1 MRLFV
6 SAVVLGWASYATAQT
21 AQTNVVAPSVQGQGV
36 APQQGVAPRMPIQR
50 SRFRRATPAGTPP
63 SNAKAADVPPTT
75 PVVTLEGVCSERPAK
90 GPCKT
95 VITRE
100 DLDKFM
106 GAFAPEASEAVRGR
120 MAIQYARAFAL
131 ASLAEQQGFDKN
143 PAVAK
148 EIEAQLKMV
157 RMRILSSFF
166 MQNLQRQPWSTP
178 DVEIQ
183 AYYEQHKDQY
193 EQAQLRRLSV
203 PLAVP
208 TENGRP
214 LEHEAIRTEMEGL
227 RKRAAAGED
236 LNQLQQDAYKDLH
249 IQATPPPL
257 NVVPLRR
264 SGLQGD
270 ERKAFDLKPGE
281 ISEVLDSAAAVVFF
295 KLESK
300 EVMPIDSIRPEIEAA
315 LRGSRTQNQLSKLT
329 KKINAQF
336 NLEYLGMA
344 SQPDLFGLP
353 AVGTTASANTGSKR
367 RTSGTRP

>member
-1 MRLFV
+1 MPL
-6 SAVVLGWASYATAQT
+6 
-21 AQTNVVAPSVQGQGV
+21 QG
-36 APQQGVAPRMPIQR
+36 
-50 SRFRRATPAGTPP
+50 SRIRRATPAGTPA
-63 SNAKAADVPPTT
+63 SNVKAENVPPTT
-75 PVVTLEGVCSERPAK
+75 PVVTLEGVCSERTAK

-100 DLDKFM
+100 DLDKFV

-120 MAIQYARAFAL
+120 MAIQYARTLAL
-131 ASLAEQQGFDKN
+131 ASFAEQQGLDKN

-148 EIEAQLKMV
+148 EIDAQLKMV

-166 MQNLQRQPWSTP
+166 VQNLQRQTLTTP

-193 EQAQLRRLSV
+193 EQALVRRLSV

-214 LEHEAIRTEMEGL
+214 LDREAVRTEMEAL
-227 RKRAAAGED
+227 HKRAVAGED
-236 LNQLQQDAYKDLH
+236 LNQLQLDAYKDLH

-264 SGLQGD
+264 GGLQGD

-281 ISEVLDSAAAVVFF
+281 ISEVLDSAAAIVFF

-300 EVMPIDSIRPEIEAA
+300 EVMPIESIRAEVEAA
-315 LRGSRTQNQLSKLT
+315 MRGSRTQNQLSKLT

-336 NLEYLGMA
+336 NLEYLGMS

-353 AVGTTASANTGSKR
+353 AVGTTASAGSKR

>member
-6 SAVVLGWASYATAQT
+6 RAVLLGWASYAMAQT
-21 AQTNVVAPSVQGQGV
+21 AQTNVGDTSVQGQ
-36 APQQGVAPRMPIQR
+36 AISPQQGVAPRMPLQR
-50 SRFRRATPAGTPP
+50 SGIRRATPAGTPA
-63 SNAKAADVPPTT
+63 SNVKAENVPPAT
-75 PVVTLEGVCSERPAK
+75 PVVTLEGVCSERTAK

-95 VITRE
+95 VITRD
-100 DLDKFM
+100 DLDKFV
-106 GAFAPEASEAVRGR
+106 GAFAPQASEAMRSR
-120 MAIQYARAFAL
+120 MAVQYARALAL

-157 RMRILSSFF
+157 RMRILSTFF
-166 MQNLQRQPWSTP
+166 MQNLQRQPWTTP

-183 AYYEQHKDQY
+183 AYYQQHKAQY
-193 EQAQLRRLSV
+193 EQALVRRLSV

-208 TENGRP
+208 TESGRP
-214 LEHEAIRTEMEGL
+214 LDREAVRTEMEAL
-227 RKRAAAGED
+227 HKRAVAGEN
-236 LNQLQQDAYKDLH
+236 LNQLQLDAYKDLH

-300 EVMPIDSIRPEIEAA
+300 EVMPIESIRPEVEAA
-315 LRGSRTQNQLSKLT
+315 MRGSRTQNQLSKLT

-336 NLEYLGMA
+336 NLEYLGMS

-353 AVGTTASANTGSKR
+353 AVGTTASAGSKR

>member
-6 SAVVLGWASYATAQT
+6 SALVLGWASYATAQT
-21 AQTNVVAPSVQGQGV
+21 AQTNVVDSSVQGQGV
-36 APQQGVAPRMPIQR
+36 APQQGVAPRTPIQR
-50 SRFRRATPAGTPP
+50 SRIRRATPAGMPT
-63 SNAKAADVPPTT
+63 SNVKAENVPPTT
-75 PVVTLEGVCSERPAK
+75 AVVTLEGICSERTAK

-100 DLDKFM
+100 DLDKFA

-120 MAIQYARAFAL
+120 MAIQYARALAM
-131 ASLAEQQGFDKN
+131 ASLAEQQGLDKN

-166 MQNLQRQPWSTP
+166 MQNLQRQPVITP

-183 AYYEQHKDQY
+183 AYYQQHQDQY
-193 EQAQLRRLSV
+193 EQAQVRRLSV

-214 LEHEAIRTEMEGL
+214 LDREAIRTEMEAL
-227 RKRAAAGED
+227 RKRAVAGED
-236 LNQLQQDAYKDLH
+236 LNQLQHDAYKDLH

-281 ISEVLDSAAAVVFF
+281 ISEVLDSAAVVVFF

-300 EVMPIDSIRPEIEAA
+300 EVMPIESIRPEVEAA

-336 NLEYLGMA
+336 NLEYLGMS
-344 SQPDLFGLP
+344 SQPDLFGLS
-353 AVGTTASANTGSKR
+353 AVGTTASANPGTKR
-367 RTSGTRP
+367 RAPGTRP